1 MSDCIEWWGPL
12 THDGYG
18 RLRKQG
24 NQRAHRHIYIECFGP
39 LPPGKPYVLHKCD
52 NKVCVNPEHL
62 YAGTHA
68 DNMRDMRERHR
79 GRGRN
84 RGITHCTR
92 GHEFT
97 PENTGYQITRGET
110 QRVCRK
116 CAVIRQQEY
125 RDRRRNPPV
134 AT

>member
-1 MSDCIEWWGPL
+1 MGPCIEWWGPL
-12 THDGYG
+12 TDDGYG
-18 RLRKQG
+18 RLVGQG
-24 NQRAHRHIYIECFGP
+24 NRRAHRHIFIECFGP
-39 LPPGKPYVLHKCD
+39 LPEGKPYVLHHCD
-52 NKVCVNPEHL
+52 NRTCVNPEHL

-84 RGITHCTR
+84 RGVTQCVR
-92 GHEFT
+92 GHEFS
-97 PENTGYQITRGET
+97 PENTGFQMTRGER

-125 RDRRRNPPV
+125 RVRMSK
-134 AT
+134 